1 MKSETIDMSD
11 RKPQSDAGRIL
22 RFWHQVEFFIPFDLE
37 QQVME
42 AQDAEWAVQTWSVAA
57 LRRAQRPLWQ
67 PCLPPGRELTGFD
80 VYFGVFDK
88 SLLAEV
94 IRQVLRASLTAD
106 ETVEQDE
113 RGALEG
119 LTCMAKLRLG
129 PAGEPA
135 LDDVSVSTA
144 PWALGRIQ
152 RAGGLDALDVDV
164 FQDGIADLKESLQ
177 AFRRARPPAWAPVT
191 GEGEPVMVPVPLSAQ
206 ELLAL
211 QAIFEAW
218 TGFTPAAGRDGV
230 AAIVIR
236 ARSVEEN
243 PKKRQAN
250 AKAVAERGGGQNL
263 ATDDEDDADGA
274 DEIEV
279 EILNS
284 FFAKDIE
291 RAIGSLERGTA
302 SPALRAYLAPLLP
315 ERRLDLYTAPGR
327 EAMLAALAPARL
339 PSAHWPGEPAHA
351 MSLMQQFAIN
361 SLLERLESGGVFS
374 VNGPPGTGKTT
385 LLRDVF
391 AELVT
396 RRARVLAGLARAG
409 DAFAD
414 VVQVDF
420 ENEGRCAVARLR
432 PELAGFEMVVASSN
446 NAAVENLSRDL
457 PKSKALGK
465 AGKTPWRDAHG
476 GARAGYLRTV
486 AHNIAARTAKGD
498 YAKLDADDAPWGLVA
513 CALGR
518 KGNRTG
524 FAFRLAADAK
534 RAEWPVKGF
543 DPDLHQ
549 SIWTWREKYTGPS
562 FAEAR
567 AAFAAAD
574 QAVAQRVALLDRYAT
589 VCMRLRGRTR
599 AAFCAEADERLTHAA
614 QARAAAQAALAQL
627 DDEQALCVRQLDSLR
642 EELRLAE
649 RTRPAWW
656 LRWLRRERERV
667 FQAEQADNVRQ
678 QREWLARRRAVDA
691 AVADSRRSFQDA
703 AADHARAQREL
714 AEREQEWEA
723 LQREHVALAGQFPQ
737 VDGPGSAA
745 ALEEPD
751 WQIQGLWHDET
762 VNALRSS
769 LFVAALALHEA
780 WLAEVLQN
788 KGGFGG
794 NLVAVTRMLGGKRL
808 LQREHAQAIWQS
820 LFMVVPVVSST
831 FASIA
836 TQFRDLGPDSLG
848 WLFID
853 EAGQAVPQAA
863 VGALWRARRAVVV
876 GDPLQIEPVF
886 TVPIK
891 LIEALAR
898 TARLPAGRPVEPH
911 LASVQNLADEANALG
926 ARIEVEGTDQWIGSP
941 LRVHR
946 RCVDPM
952 FTIANQIAYRGKM
965 IYFDQHDPALRRPP
979 PDSLDVGPSAWVDI
993 GGAAQDKQV
1002 VPQQIEL
1009 VCTAIVA
1016 LSQRTG
1022 GLPALY
1028 VISPFRRVKEA
1039 LARRLAQ
1046 AAVWPAGSQPS
1057 PRALRDW
1064 CRTRIGTVHTF
1075 QGKEE
1080 SMVWMVLGC
1089 DAATRG
1095 AAVWAAGKPN
1105 LFNVA
1110 LTRAQHRFFLIG
1122 DAQLWGGLPHFADAS
1137 AALLPRIRPDVFLQ
1151 RVGTGRASADGDRA
1165 SGPTTIA
1172 NIKFL

>member
-1 MKSETIDMSD
+1 MNDPKQQH
-11 RKPQSDAGRIL
+11 PAGRIL

-57 LRRAQRPLWQ
+57 LRRAERPLWT
-67 PCLPPGRELTGFD
+67 PRLPPGRELTGFD

-88 SLLAEV
+88 SILAEV
-94 IRQVLRASLTAD
+94 TRQVLQASLTAD
-106 ETVEQDE
+106 EAVEQDE
-113 RGALEG
+113 RAALEG
-119 LTCMAKLRLG
+119 LTCMAKLRIG
-129 PAGEPA
+129 PAGEPG

-152 RAGGLDALDVDV
+152 RAGRLDALDFDA
-164 FQDGIADLKESLQ
+164 FQNGIDDLKESLLE
-177 AFRRARPPAWAPVT
+177 FRRARPPAWAQAE
-191 GEGEPVMVPVPLSAQ
+191 GMGEPVQLPVPLSAQ

-211 QAIFEAW
+211 QAIFEDW
-218 TGFTPAAGRDGV
+218 TGFAPGAGRDGV

-243 PKKRQAN
+243 PKKRQEN
-250 AKAVAERGGGQNL
+250 AKAAAERNGGPR
-263 ATDDEDDADGA
+263 AAMDDDDDDDTAGGA

-279 EILNS
+279 GILNS

-291 RAIGSLERGTA
+291 RAIASLERGTH
-302 SPALRAYLAPLLP
+302 SPALRAYLAPLP
-315 ERRLDLYTAPGR
+315 QEQRLDLYTAPGR
-327 EAMLAALAPARL
+327 EAILAALAPARL

-361 SLLERLESGGVFS
+361 SLFERLESGGVFS

-391 AELVT
+391 AELIT
-396 RRARVLAGLARAG
+396 RRARVLAGFARAG

-465 AGKTPWRDAHG
+465 TGKTPWRDAQG
-476 GARAGYLRTV
+476 GAKAGYLRTV
-486 AHNIAARTAKGD
+486 AHNIAARTAKDD

-518 KGNRTG
+518 KRNRTD

-543 DPDLHQ
+543 DPDVHQ
-549 SIWTWREKYTGPS
+549 SIWTWREKYEGPS

-567 AAFAAAD
+567 VAFAAAD
-574 QAVAQRVALLDRYAT
+574 AAVAQRIALLDRYAA
-589 VCMRLRGRTR
+589 VCTRLRGRTR
-599 AAFCAEADERLTHAA
+599 AAFCAEADERRTQAA
-614 QARAAAQAALAQL
+614 QARADAQAALAQL
-627 DDEQALCVRQLDSLR
+627 DDEQALCGRQLDSLR
-642 EELRLAE
+642 EELRLIE

-656 LRWLRRERERV
+656 LRWLRREREQA
-667 FQAEQADNVRQ
+667 FQAEQADNLRL
-678 QREWLARRRAVDA
+678 QREWLARRRAVEAAIADGRRSVQD
-691 AVADSRRSFQDA
+691 AVAGD
-703 AADHARAQREL
+703 ARAQRAL
-714 AEREQEWEA
+714 AERAQEWET
-723 LQREHVALAGQFPQ
+723 LQCERDALAGQFPQ
-737 VDGPGSAA
+737 MNGPDGAA
-745 ALEEPD
+745 ALEDPG

-762 VNALRSS
+762 VNALRSE
-769 LFVAALALHEA
+769 LFVAALGLHEA
-780 WLAEVLQN
+780 WLAEVLQS
-788 KGGFGG
+788 GGRFGS
-794 NLVAVTRMLGGKRL
+794 NLVAVTRLLGGKKL

-898 TARLPAGRPVEPH
+898 TAQLPAGQPVEPH

-926 ARIEVEGTDQWIGSP
+926 ARIEVDGTGQWIGSP

-965 IYFDQHDPALRRPP
+965 IYFDQHDPALRLPP
-979 PDSLDVGPSAWVDI
+979 SGSLDVGPSAWVDV
-993 GGAAQDKQV
+993 GGAAQDKQA
-1002 VPQQIEL
+1002 VPEQIEL
-1009 VCTAIVA
+1009 VCRAIVE
-1016 LSQRTG
+1016 LTLRTG
-1022 GLPALY
+1022 ELPALY
-1028 VISPFRRVKEA
+1028 VISPFRRIKEA
-1039 LARRLAQ
+1039 LARRLVNG
-1046 AAVWPAGSQPS
+1046 AVWPVASQPS
-1057 PRALRDW
+1057 PRVLREW

-1122 DAQLWGGLPHFADAS
+1122 DARLWGGLPHFADAS
-1137 AALLPRIRPDVFLQ
+1137 PALLPRIRPDVFLR
-1151 RVGTGRASADGDRA
+1151 RVGTGTAGAMDAAAGTCVN
-1165 SGPTTIA
+1165 G
-1172 NIKFL
+1172 